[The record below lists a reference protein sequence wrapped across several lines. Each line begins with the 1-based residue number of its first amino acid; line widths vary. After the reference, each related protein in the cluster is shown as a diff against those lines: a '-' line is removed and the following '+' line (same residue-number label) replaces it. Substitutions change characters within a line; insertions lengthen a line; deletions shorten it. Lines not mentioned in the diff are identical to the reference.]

1 MIIQGI
7 ESSEVLTL
15 QAFEPEPETVAD
27 DDVDFPEVGVDKR
40 IAGYGEI
47 QGYRNQINWF
57 MCVYIYIYI

>member
-47 QGYRNQINWF
+47 QGYRNQIN
-57 MCVYIYIYI
+57 